1 MLEKATDPYIALL
14 SYRTTPLANGYS
26 PAELLM
32 NRKLR
37 STVPMITK
45 QYMPKVPCRSQLQ
58 CKEQLYQDEQKKGL
72 MHVTELVSYYHCNR
86 GTQYGFQNSKGVL
99 RSSPKWHH
107 VRTQYKLQWEVLG
120 GIEDI

>member
-1 MLEKATDPYIALL
+1 MLEKATDPYIGLL

-45 QYMPKVPCRSQLQ
+45 QYIPKVPLFSA
-58 CKEQLYQDEQKKGL
+58 
-72 MHVTELVSYYHCNR
+72 TIR
-86 GTQYGFQNSKGVL
+86 GTAVS
-99 RSSPKWHH
+99 R
-107 VRTQYKLQWEVLG
+107 
-120 GIEDI
+120 

>member
-58 CKEQLYQDEQKKGL
+58 YKEQLYRDEQKRRFNTR
-72 MHVTELVSYYHCNR
+72 HRACEL
-86 GTQYGFQNSKGVL
+86 QYGFQNSKGVL

-107 VRTQYKLQWEVLG
+107 VRTQCKLQREVIG